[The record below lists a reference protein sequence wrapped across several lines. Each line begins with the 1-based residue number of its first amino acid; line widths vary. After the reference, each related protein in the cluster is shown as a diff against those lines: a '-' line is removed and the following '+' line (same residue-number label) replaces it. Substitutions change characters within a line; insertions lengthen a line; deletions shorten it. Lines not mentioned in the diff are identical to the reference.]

1 MPKAKWSVRGRE
13 WHGGSLGED
22 MAWTVCVYHSTH
34 TPTAHVPNIPVPVYL
49 HVCVRVVQGV
59 RDEEQGRLTSPRA
72 NAIHMMICPSNTTLF
87 AEGSRAA
94 ADDIPAGSIG
104 SLAGHTA

>member
-34 TPTAHVPNIPVPVYL
+34 TPTVHVPHIPVPVYL
-49 HVCVRVVQGV
+49 HVRVRVVQGV

-72 NAIHMMICPSNTTLF
+72 NAIGIYDMSIKYDVICRGLPC
-87 AEGSRAA
+87 G
-94 ADDIPAGSIG
+94 G
-104 SLAGHTA
+104 

>member
-34 TPTAHVPNIPVPVYL
+34 TPTGYSTYLYLSTYMYVYVSFRESGTKSKAASL
-49 HVCVRVVQGV
+49 PQGPM
-59 RDEEQGRLTSPRA
+59 QSA
-72 NAIHMMICPSNTTLF
+72 YMICPSNTTLF

>member
-1 MPKAKWSVRGRE
+1 MGVWERTWPGQCVSTTLPTLLQYMYLTYLYLSTYMYVYVSFRESGTKSKAA
-13 WHGGSLGED
+13 SL
-22 MAWTVCVYHSTH
+22 
-34 TPTAHVPNIPVPVYL
+34 P
-49 HVCVRVVQGV
+49 QGPM
-59 RDEEQGRLTSPRA
+59 QSA
-72 NAIHMMICPSNTTLF
+72 YKICPSNTTLF

>member
-1 MPKAKWSVRGRE
+1 MVGTWEGVARWEPGRGHGLDSASTTLPTLLQYMYLTYLYLSTYMYVYVSFRESGTKSKAA
-13 WHGGSLGED
+13 SL
-22 MAWTVCVYHSTH
+22 
-34 TPTAHVPNIPVPVYL
+34 P
-49 HVCVRVVQGV
+49 QGPM
-59 RDEEQGRLTSPRA
+59 QSA
-72 NAIHMMICPSNTTLF
+72 YIICPSNTTLF

>member
-1 MPKAKWSVRGRE
+1 MVGTWEGVARWEPGRGHGLDSVSTTLPTLLQYMYLTYLYLSTYMYVYVSFRESGTKSKAA
-13 WHGGSLGED
+13 SL
-22 MAWTVCVYHSTH
+22 
-34 TPTAHVPNIPVPVYL
+34 P
-49 HVCVRVVQGV
+49 QGPM
-59 RDEEQGRLTSPRA
+59 QSA
-72 NAIHMMICPSNTTLF
+72 YMICPSNTTLF